1 MTLTLNEKKRDLNM
15 DQPDFAPLHEASCQ
29 ELLLDQRANT
39 FDSVDQAAATKSNCA
54 GCDYSK
60 IEQPD
65 FSPLFVPAS
74 SALEPRASKA
84 PFASLVERAKFLW

>member
-1 MTLTLNEKKRDLNM
+1 M
-15 DQPDFAPLHEASCQ
+15 DQPDFAPLHEASYQ
-29 ELLLDQRANT
+29 ELLLEQQVNLL
-39 FDSVDQAAATKSNCA
+39 DSAAATKSKCTD
-54 GCDYSK
+54 CDYSK

-84 PFASLVERAKFLW
+84 PFASLVERNKFLW

>member
-1 MTLTLNEKKRDLNM
+1 LTEERDLKMN
-15 DQPDFAPLHEASCQ
+15 QPDFAPLHEAACQ
-29 ELLLDQRANT
+29 EILLGQQALT
-39 FDSVDQAAATKSNCA
+39 SVEVDLAGATKSNCE

-60 IEQPD
+60 MEQPD

-84 PFASLVERAKFLW
+84 PFASLVERAKFVW

>member
-1 MTLTLNEKKRDLNM
+1 M
-15 DQPDFAPLHEASCQ
+15 DQPDFAPLHEAAYQ
-29 ELLLDQRANT
+29 ELLLDQQVIISEGIDLAG
-39 FDSVDQAAATKSNCA
+39 ATKSNCA

-60 IEQPD
+60 MEQPD

-84 PFASLVERAKFLW
+84 PFASLVERARFLW

>member
-1 MTLTLNEKKRDLNM
+1 M
-15 DQPDFAPLHEASCQ
+15 DQPDFAPLHEAAAQ
-29 ELLLDQRANT
+29 ELLLDQ
-39 FDSVDQAAATKSNCA
+39 QALADLAGASKSNCE

-60 IEQPD
+60 MEQPD

-84 PFASLVERAKFLW
+84 PFASLVERAKFVW

>member
-1 MTLTLNEKKRDLNM
+1 M
-15 DQPDFAPLHEASCQ
+15 DQPDFAPLHEAAYQ
-29 ELLLDQRANT
+29 ELLLDQQVIISEGIDLAG
-39 FDSVDQAAATKSNCA
+39 ATKSNCA

-60 IEQPD
+60 MEQPD

-84 PFASLVERAKFLW
+84 PFASLVERNRFLW

>member
-1 MTLTLNEKKRDLNM
+1 M
-15 DQPDFAPLHEASCQ
+15 DQPDFAPLHEAAYQ
-29 ELLLDQRANT
+29 ELLLDQQVIISEGIDLAG
-39 FDSVDQAAATKSNCA
+39 ATKSNCA

-60 IEQPD
+60 MEQPD

-84 PFASLVERAKFLW
+84 PFANLVERAKFVW

>member
-1 MTLTLNEKKRDLNM
+1 M
-15 DQPDFAPLHEASCQ
+15 DQPDFAPLHEASYQ
-29 ELLLDQRANT
+29 EILLDQQVIISEGIDLAG
-39 FDSVDQAAATKSNCA
+39 ATKSNCA

-60 IEQPD
+60 MEQPD

-74 SALEPRASKA
+74 SAMEPGVGAKKA

>member
-1 MTLTLNEKKRDLNM
+1 M
-15 DQPDFAPLHEASCQ
+15 DQPDFAPLHEASYQ
-29 ELLLDQRANT
+29 ELLLDQQALT
-39 FDSVDQAAATKSNCA
+39 SVQVGLAGATKSNCTD
-54 GCDYSK
+54 CDYSK
-60 IEQPD
+60 MEQPD

>member
-1 MTLTLNEKKRDLNM
+1 M
-15 DQPDFAPLHEASCQ
+15 DQPDFAPLHEEAYQ
-29 ELLLDQRANT
+29 EHLLEQQVNLLDP
-39 FDSVDQAAATKSNCA
+39 SAATKSNCA

-60 IEQPD
+60 MEQPD

-84 PFASLVERAKFLW
+84 PFASLVERNRFLW

>member
-1 MTLTLNEKKRDLNM
+1 M
-15 DQPDFAPLHEASCQ
+15 DQPDFAPLHEAAYQ
-29 ELLLDQRANT
+29 ELLLDQQVIISEGIDLAG
-39 FDSVDQAAATKSNCA
+39 ATKSNCA

-60 IEQPD
+60 MEQPD

-84 PFASLVERAKFLW
+84 PFASLVERARFPW

>member
-1 MTLTLNEKKRDLNM
+1 M
-15 DQPDFAPLHEASCQ
+15 DQPDFAPLHEAAYQ
-29 ELLLDQRANT
+29 ELLLDQQVIISEGIDLAG
-39 FDSVDQAAATKSNCA
+39 ATKSNCA

-60 IEQPD
+60 MEQPD

-84 PFASLVERAKFLW
+84 PFASLVERAKFVW